1 MEMKS
6 KVINGLIGLVF
17 IVGICLLAYPF
28 VSDSLNVFTQKKEI
42 NAYEADIENMENDEM
57 ELARAAAEMYNEAL
71 LANSNRWNFT
81 DEDAKEYQGVLNL
94 SGNGTMGYVEIP
106 KINCL
111 LSIGHGTGEEVLETA
126 IGHIEGSSL
135 PVGGIGTHCALSG
148 HRGLPSAKLFTDLD
162 QLEEGDEFYLHVL
175 DETLTYV
182 VDQIVVVEPEDMAE
196 LAIDL
201 EKDYCTL
208 VTCTPYGVNSHRLL
222 VRGERK
228 IEE

>member
-1 MEMKS
+1 MKG
-6 KVINGLIGLVF
+6 KLINLLLGLIF
-17 IVGICLLAYPF
+17 IAGVCLLAYPF
-28 VSDSLNVFTQKKEI
+28 VSDSLNVFRQKKEI
-42 NAYEADIENMENDEM
+42 QAYEANLGELVDDETI
-57 ELARAAAEMYNEAL
+57 LAKAEAVKYNEAL
-71 LANSNRWNFT
+71 LADSDRWGFT
-81 DEDAKEYQGVLNL
+81 DEEFEWYQSLLNL

-111 LSIGHGTGEEVLETA
+111 LSIGHGTSEDVLETA
-126 IGHIEGSSL
+126 IGHIEGTSL

-162 QLEEGDEFYLHVL
+162 KLAEGDEFLLHVL
-175 DETLTYV
+175 DDTLLYV
-182 VDQIVVVEPEDMAE
+182 VDQIVVVDPDDMAE
-196 LAIDL
+196 LAIDP

-228 IEE
+228 SEE

>member
-1 MEMKS
+1 MKG
-6 KVINGLIGLVF
+6 KFVNVLLGLIFVA
-17 IVGICLLAYPF
+17 GICLLAYPF
-28 VSDSLNVFTQKKEI
+28 VSDKLNVFSQKKEI
-42 NAYEADIENMENDEM
+42 SAYEAGVEELAVDEM
-57 ELARAAAEMYNEAL
+57 ALARAAAVTYNEAL
-71 LANSNRWNFT
+71 LKDSGRWSFS
-81 DEDAKEYQGVLNL
+81 DVELAEYLSLLNL

-111 LSIGHGTGEEVLETA
+111 LSIGHGTSEEVLETA

-162 QLEEGDEFYLHVL
+162 KIVEGDEFYLHVL

-182 VDQIVVVEPEDMAE
+182 VDQIVVVEPDDMDE
-196 LAIDL
+196 LAIDP

-222 VRGERK
+222 VRGERVS
-228 IEE
+228 E